1 MRHRI
6 RSCIRKI
13 YMGKNKNKN
22 KTPTTTVG
30 EGRGATNW
38 NCRNLISNQ
47 SFLILSGAKD
57 ISKVRS
63 VVVPDLSY
71 QSTCTWNSLSAD
83 PHFFVGFPCKVLWGS
98 GFARLLLWERGFT
111 GCCCHIMRFVCYL
124 LRISCGAFTKCFL
137 VLLRILCGVL
147 WPVFS
152 VLLRILCGVLWPVLR
167 ILCGVLW
174 PVSSVLLR
182 ILCGVL
188 WPVSS
193 VLLRI
198 LCGVLWPVFSVLL
211 KFICGVYVVFVL
223 LRILCHVS
231 ASCIFWVTE
240 HSLWHFCNM
249 FLCYW
254 GIFVVFCPMCFFV

>member
-147 WPVFS
+147 
-152 VLLRILCGVLWPVLR
+152 
-167 ILCGVLW
+167 
-174 PVSSVLLR
+174 
-182 ILCGVL
+182 
-188 WPVSS
+188 
-193 VLLRI
+193 
-198 LCGVLWPVFSVLL
+198 
-211 KFICGVYVVFVL
+211 
-223 LRILCHVS
+223 
-231 ASCIFWVTE
+231 
-240 HSLWHFCNM
+240 
-249 FLCYW
+249 
-254 GIFVVFCPMCFFV
+254 